1 MKLFAT
7 LVVAAALF
15 AVPMGASAAKHKAP
29 VCAVK
34 PVVCQPTCQQ
44 ACCFNPLSPVVGVV
58 YGVGGLI
65 QGVVGGIA
73 GIFTCGPAPAC
84 PPPPCY

>member
-34 PVVCQPTCQQ
+34 PVVCQPACKQ
-44 ACCFNPLSPVVGVV
+44 ACCFNPVAPVAGVV
-58 YGVGGLI
+58 YGVGSLVSN
-65 QGVVGGIA
+65 VVGGIA
-73 GIFTCGPAPAC
+73 GIFTCAPAC